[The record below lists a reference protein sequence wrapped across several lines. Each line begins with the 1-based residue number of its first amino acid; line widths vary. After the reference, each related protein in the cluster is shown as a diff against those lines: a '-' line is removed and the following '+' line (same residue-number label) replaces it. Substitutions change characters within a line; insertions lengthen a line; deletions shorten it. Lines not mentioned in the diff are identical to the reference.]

1 SAERRLLRLA
11 VRHLAAWP
19 VLRTRADLPSELAP
33 GGRAAGP
40 HAPRADQPHLREP
53 GPQAL
58 LRFAV
63 GPPGVRRRRVPVRPG
78 AREPQAVV
86 RAGRRGVPQPVDAG
100 GRPHPAGGRRRPA
113 VEGREPVEP
122 GRVGARRHPVRER
135 ARARAELAAA
145 RRVLPWEL
153 AGWAI
158 LQASRRLLGPGRALP
173 LLA

>member
-1 SAERRLLRLA
+1 AY
-11 VRHLAAWP
+11 
-19 VLRTRADLPSELAP
+19 LPSELAP

-40 HAPRADQPHLREP
+40 HTPRTDQPHLREP

-58 LRFAV
+58 LRSAV
-63 GPPGVRRRRVPVRPG
+63 GLPGIRRRGVPVRPG

-86 RAGRRGVPQPVDAG
+86 GAGRRGVPQPVDAR
-100 GRPHPAGGRRRPA
+100 GRPRPAGGRRRPA

-122 GRVGARRHPVRER
+122 GRVGARGHPVRER

-153 AGWAI
+153 AGWAV
-158 LQASRRLLGPGRALP
+158 LQASRRLPRLGGALP
-173 LLA
+173 LL